1 MAYIGENSHFSFR
14 SGLCEALPRAS
25 VSSAEVAALGHTLTR
40 FFGRFCV
47 GSEDFGRLSTLY
59 ALCSGIS
66 ECGGEVCICES
77 TDMPSF
83 RFGCPL
89 LSADCGVFV
98 SGGSSLKIA
107 FFDKRGFE
115 LPQTL
120 LAEIMRAEPPVPA
133 ERSGRISSMTS
144 FGSIY
149 VNNLRDSFGGLREP
163 IPAGISC
170 GNRAVR
176 TLWRQ
181 FFTGEDDEL
190 VLQISD
196 NGQRVNAYSAKYGF
210 ISADKLTLAY
220 CVKAAS
226 EGESVLLPDDFHYA
240 AELSGRFPD
249 GAILRFPAENGVPDE
264 GGQSRFLRDPL
275 YMCIDLLRDREAF
288 FTLMSELPQISG
300 ARREIVFTDAESYS
314 KPKRLQTSKGRVII
328 TRSGRNMLSVLAQTL
343 SAETSAELCAEWCE
357 KLRKADKCRRTPESF
372 L

>member
-1 MAYIGENSHFSFR
+1 MAYIGENEHFSFS
-14 SGLCEALPRAS
+14 SGLCEALPRTS
-25 VSSAEVAALGHTLTR
+25 VSSAEVSALGRTLTR
-40 FFGRFCV
+40 FFRRFCV
-47 GSEDFGRLSTLY
+47 GSGDLGKLSTLY

-66 ECGGEVCICES
+66 ECGGEVCIIES

-89 LSADCGVFV
+89 LSVDCGIFI

-107 FFDKRGFE
+107 FFDRRGFE
-115 LPQTL
+115 LPQSV
-120 LAEIMRAEPPVPA
+120 LAGIMRAEAPAPA
-133 ERSGRISSMTS
+133 EKPGKISTMTS

-149 VNNLRDSFGGLREP
+149 VNNLRDSLGVPSET

-196 NGQRVNAYSAKYGF
+196 NGSRVNAYSAKYGF

-226 EGESVLLPDDFHYA
+226 AGETVLLPDDFHYA
-240 AELSGRFPD
+240 AELAGSFPD
-249 GAILRFPAENGVPDE
+249 GTVLRYPAENGVPEE

-275 YMCIDLLRDREAF
+275 YMCIDLLRDRKAF
-288 FTLMSELPQISG
+288 FALMQELPQISG
-300 ARREIVFTDAESYS
+300 ARREIAFTEAERFS
-314 KPKRLQTSKGRVII
+314 KSKRLQTANGRVII

-343 SAETSAELCAEWCE
+343 SAETSAELCSEWCE
-357 KLRKADKCRRTPESF
+357 KLRKADKCRRQPESF

>member
-1 MAYIGENSHFSFR
+1 MAYIGENEHFSFR
-14 SGLCEALPRAS
+14 DGICEALPRTS
-25 VSSAEVAALGHTLTR
+25 VSSAETAALGRTLTH
-40 FFGRFCV
+40 FFRRFCV
-47 GSEDFGRLSTLY
+47 GSEDYGRLSTVY

-66 ECGGEVCICES
+66 ECGGEVCIIER

-89 LSADCGVFV
+89 LSVDCGVYI

-107 FFDKRGFE
+107 FFDRRGFE
-115 LPQTL
+115 LPQSV
-120 LAEIMRAEPPVPA
+120 LAEIMRTEAPAPA
-133 ERSGRISSMTS
+133 EISGRIRTMTS

-149 VNNLRDSFGGLREP
+149 VNNLRDTFGVTNEP

-170 GNRAVR
+170 GNRGVR
-176 TLWRQ
+176 TLWQQ

-196 NGQRVNAYSAKYGF
+196 SGSRVNAYSAKYGF

-220 CVKAAS
+220 CVKTAS
-226 EGESVLLPDDFHYA
+226 KGGTVLLPDDYHYA
-240 AELSGRFPD
+240 AELAGAFPD
-249 GAILRFPAENGVPDE
+249 GSVLRYPAENGVPDE

-275 YMCIDLLRDREAF
+275 YMCIDLLRDRAAF
-288 FTLMSELPQISG
+288 YALMQKLPQISG
-300 ARREIVFTDAESYS
+300 ARREIAFTEAERFN
-314 KPKRLQTSKGRVII
+314 KPKRLQTANGRVII

-343 SAETSAELCAEWCE
+343 SAETSAELCSEWCE
-357 KLRKADKCRRTPESF
+357 KLRKADKCRRAPESF